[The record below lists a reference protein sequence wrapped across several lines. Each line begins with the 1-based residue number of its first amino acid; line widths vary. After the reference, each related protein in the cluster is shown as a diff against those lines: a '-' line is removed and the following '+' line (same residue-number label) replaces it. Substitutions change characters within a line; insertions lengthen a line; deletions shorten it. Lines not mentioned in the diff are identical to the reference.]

1 MGRRRNS
8 KKARGN
14 KKSQKSRRRNPKK
27 TKGNKKSQKSRRR
40 NSKKA
45 RGNKKSQKSRRRN
58 PQKTKGNKKS
68 QKSRRRKSKKSQERQ
83 SLPCGNDLNLCT
95 DCEVKLHQHQIVY
108 GVQARN
114 WKRQIER
121 AMNDLLNLQKK
132 FNTAP
137 DFSDHG
143 DHFSLF
149 GNSSCRSPPVKSE
162 YKEPNKTASECA
174 ADMAACK
181 NTLQEKCVNPD
192 GTVFIEGPGSS
203 V

>member
-1 MGRRRNS
+1 MGAQKSRRRNLKKTKGNKKSQKSRRRNS

-40 NSKKA
+40 
-45 RGNKKSQKSRRRN
+45 
-58 PQKTKGNKKS
+58 
-68 QKSRRRKSKKSQERQ
+68 KSQERQ

-149 GNSSCRSPPVKSE
+149 GNFSCRSPPVKGE
-162 YKEPNKTASECA
+162 YMEPNKTARECA
-174 ADMAACK
+174 DEMTACK
-181 NTLQEKCVNPD
+181 NTLQKIVS
-192 GTVFIEGPGSS
+192 I
-203 V
+203 

>member
-1 MGRRRNS
+1 MG
-8 KKARGN
+8 
-14 KKSQKSRRRNPKK
+14 QKSRRRNSKK

-40 NSKKA
+40 NYKKA

-58 PQKTKGNKKS
+58 PQKTKGNEKS

-95 DCEVKLHQHQIVY
+95 DCEVKLNQHQIVY

-149 GNSSCRSPPVKSE
+149 GNFSCRSPPVKGE
-162 YKEPNKTASECA
+162 YMEPNK
-174 ADMAACK
+174 
-181 NTLQEKCVNPD
+181 
-192 GTVFIEGPGSS
+192 
-203 V
+203 